1 MYYTRP
7 NLVPRVLSYPL
18 RRAGRRVIELAVIK
32 KLENLLRLYVPPATF
47 PDVFFLLSKFWGF

>member
-18 RRAGRRVIELAVIK
+18 RRAGRRVIEYKK
-32 KLENLLRLYVPPATF
+32 KLENLLRLYVSPATF